1 VRVTVRFPDDQPPP
15 AAGSEVKVLVERK
28 PLRTLGPGE
37 TEVQTL
43 QLAKVEGS
51 RATYEGLLTRTPE
64 GEYRFWLSAPSSTG
78 PRPRAE
84 CRVLPPPG
92 ELERLR
98 MNQAD
103 LERAAEETHGKFY
116 TLADAGKLLDDLP
129 TGSRVVMST
138 PGPPWLLW
146 NHIGL
151 FGLVVGLLGTEWILR
166 KRKHLL

>member
-1 VRVTVRFPDDQPPP
+1 M
-15 AAGSEVKVLVERK
+15 LVERK
-28 PLRTLGPGE
+28 TRYVHAAGPSE

-51 RATYEGLLTRTPE
+51 RASYEGLLTRTPE
-64 GEYRFWLSAPSSTG
+64 GEYRFWLSAPTPTG

-92 ELERLR
+92 ELERVR

-129 TGSRVVMST
+129 TTSRVVMST

-146 NHIGL
+146 NHISL
-151 FGLVVGLLGTEWILR
+151 FALVVGLLGTEWMLR